1 MLTDRSGR
9 RGLPVVD
16 IVKAVSCIMIFLY
29 HCNTILPGEW
39 KFLTLFGQDLGNNMF
54 FMVSGFSLAPSID
67 AAPVNRFHLWYLK
80 RLIRI
85 LPATAL
91 AYLLTYAAGYY
102 SFRDPVQLFA
112 VFIYPTLYWFI
123 TAILLFYIILFFIA
137 KFTERKAQ
145 LIILLILAAV
155 YMALCFRHERLY
167 FAGLFAM
174 ISGYM
179 LREFLSDGSA
189 ESKAPSLRR
198 VLLLICAVCLAAFTA
213 GELMIPSHISRA
225 LIFAGAAGTG
235 SSALLLGYCL
245 NDSLTAFFEKKSML
259 HSFIRYVGNMALPL
273 YLVQCFC
280 SGYIGFWIGLH
291 IDFPLSFL
299 VNFLTVWTAGSL
311 LYLMEKLIQKWY
323 NAGKFINS
331 L

>member
-54 FMVSGFSLAPSID
+54 FMLSGFSLAPSI
-67 AAPVNRFHLWYLK
+67 ASSPVNRFHFWYLK

-85 LPATAL
+85 LPVTAL

-137 KFTERKAQ
+137 KFTGRKAQ
-145 LIILLILAAV
+145 FIILLILAV
-155 YMALCFRHERLY
+155 LYMVLCFRQERLY

-189 ESKAPSLRR
+189 ESKAPSIRR

-245 NDSLTAFFEKKSML
+245 NDSLTAFFEKKRLL